1 MNSQCVTI
9 FSHSYSIYMVSLA
22 TSPIIKCDIPNQ
34 RQQLLSTDLIDLLVV
49 HHTMFHQDLA
59 KGKLSICGFIF
70 PRAVACLPENTII
83 TMRNHIS
90 CNITEKWLA
99 DLKSAPMITPKSIKT
114 WKWKIF
120 TIFFFIFY
128 TKPEIARNCLLI
140 PYYSNTINF
149 VVRENEIS
157 IRYSAFTEWK
167 KFFRRVLK
175 VSVAAVSGS

>member
-1 MNSQCVTI
+1 
-9 FSHSYSIYMVSLA
+9 MVSLA

-120 TIFFFIFY
+120 TIFFSYF
-128 TKPEIARNCLLI
+128 TQNLKLPGIA
-140 PYYSNTINF
+140 YSYHTIQTINF

-167 KFFRRVLK
+167 KFFRFLGRGAEFLF
-175 VSVAAVSGS
+175 ATEEQGSKSYIITEIQWWSA

>member
-1 MNSQCVTI
+1 
-9 FSHSYSIYMVSLA
+9 MVSLA

-120 TIFFFIFY
+120 TIFFHILHKTWNCQELPTHTILFKHNKFCSPR
-128 TKPEIARNCLLI
+128 KRNLHSVFCIHRMEEVFSDLSMCTLLDGR
-140 PYYSNTINF
+140 YLF
-149 VVRENEIS
+149 HVVS
-157 IRYSAFTEWK
+157 S
-167 KFFRRVLK
+167 
-175 VSVAAVSGS
+175 